1 MHCLSLPPTVSPPR
15 SERSTQGA
23 SLRHIRCRSAPAAS
37 HCLSPVVRALH
48 PGGEPPKQEVQV
60 SSSAVRA
67 LHAGGEVSKLRAFG
81 VRAESPLH
89 FLSLLLRQKLKQAA
103 GMTWYQL
110 KIVCPV
116 KDCPGNQRMISWV
129 CVKDGGTMYI
139 CEEGLLRCESNAHKN
154 LIIHWK
160 FDCGDR
166 TGPHKSEHFQSPD
179 YEKFTHA
186 MALALPHLPMAGADW
201 VCTLVKNLEAQ
212 FKH

>member
-89 FLSLLLRQKLKQAA
+89 FHSPA
-103 GMTWYQL
+103 GAEAET
-110 KIVCPV
+110 
-116 KDCPGNQRMISWV
+116 G
-129 CVKDGGTMYI
+129 
-139 CEEGLLRCESNAHKN
+139 
-154 LIIHWK
+154 
-160 FDCGDR
+160 CGDDVVSVENCMSGQGLPGEPENDQLGLCEGWRDNVHLRRR
-166 TGPHKSEHFQSPD
+166 TPE
-179 YEKFTHA
+179 
-186 MALALPHLPMAGADW
+186 M
-201 VCTLVKNLEAQ
+201 
-212 FKH
+212 